1 VTGGSSGCG
10 AGGNGCLVGSLL
22 MVSPPWFCAAELKY
36 RRISTPAS
44 KRLDVV
50 IVHQIPDFTP

>member
-1 VTGGSSGCG
+1 
-10 AGGNGCLVGSLL
+10 
-22 MVSPPWFCAAELKY
+22 MVNPRVSAAEFQY
-36 RRISTPAS
+36 RQMSTQAS